1 MRPAAQRADTLKHWL
16 VTGAAVAA
24 GMVMLYGLFA
34 DRGGDDLDKVTAAPE
49 RGYYLTDAVLREMGP
64 DGKPRV
70 VVHTPAAEQL
80 LSDQSVLMHDPKV
93 DYLGGKTGDWVVTA
107 RTGRL
112 APDQSTLL
120 LSGGVRVTGDTSHGS
135 PVITGD
141 LISYDTRTGKVDSRE
156 PVHVVFGR
164 HVLNGRGLEADLKSG
179 TMKLES
185 EVNGRFVP
193 N

>member
-16 VTGAAVAA
+16 VTGTAIAA
-24 GMVMLYGLFA
+24 GMFMLYGLLA
-34 DRGGDDLDKVTAAPE
+34 DRGGDDFDKVTAPE
-49 RGYYLTDAVLREMGP
+49 GRGYYLTDAVLREMGP

-80 LSDQSVLMHDPKV
+80 TSDQSVLMHDPKV

-107 RTGRL
+107 RQGKL
-112 APDQSTLL
+112 SPDQTTLL
-120 LSGGVRVTGDTSHGS
+120 MSGEVRVTGDASHGS

-141 LISYDTRTGKVDSRE
+141 LISYDTRNGKVSSSE

-164 HVLNGRGLEADLKSG
+164 HVLNGRGLQADLKSG

-185 EVNGRFVP
+185 DVNGRFVP

>member
-24 GMVMLYGLFA
+24 GMVMLYGLLA
-34 DRGGDDLDKVTAAPE
+34 DRGGDDLDKVTAPQD

-70 VVHTPAAEQL
+70 VVRAPAAEQL
-80 LSDQSVLMHDPKV
+80 LSDQSVLMHDPTI
-93 DYLGGKTGDWVVTA
+93 DYKGAKTGDWVVTA
-107 RTGRL
+107 RQGKL
-112 APDQSTLL
+112 APDQTTLL
-120 LSGGVRVTGDTSHGS
+120 LSGDVRVTGDTSHGS

-141 LISYDTRTGKVDSRE
+141 LISYDTRTGKVNSSE

-164 HVLNGRGLEADLKSG
+164 HVLNGRGLQADLKSG
-179 TMKLES
+179 TMRLES
-185 EVNGRFVP
+185 DVNGRFVP